1 MKENHNT
8 NNGSLGSTQTS
19 REEMLEQSRRSG
31 LTYNE
36 AKEYIARTTGGHGTN
51 IYSDTD
57 VEEVKRKNRQ
67 SQNNK

>member
-1 MKENHNT
+1 MKENHA
-8 NNGSLGSTQTS
+8 NNGKFSSAQTS
-19 REEMLEQSRRSG
+19 RDEMLEQSRLSG

-57 VEEVKRKNRQ
+57 VEEVRRKNQQ